1 MARLHLLF
9 VTALLCAIAAFASA
23 GVVLRESTGKPS
35 RFATLITRN
44 DDIPDLM

>member
-1 MARLHLLF
+1 MLLVCF
-9 VTALLCAIAAFASA
+9 AFGGVHA

-35 RFATLITRN
+35 RFATLITRR